1 MHDLIEFPTE
11 LFDETPA
18 GSEDE
23 AWFYINIFIKW
34 KLKINIKCTGRQNFL
49 SMDGYDTMDTTRWR
63 HRKIAIST
71 DAGKVP
77 SKISHRA
84 IEKVFD
90 GIFGSVLGEVAAM
103 WCAWVVLNF
112 QGKPERSSQRLTKYR
127 PRALNRSNKSTR
139 KTQPMSADHQRH
151 LPPRKGNF

>member
-1 MHDLIEFPTE
+1 MADRKIGVMLRKK
-11 LFDETPA
+11 
-18 GSEDE
+18 
-23 AWFYINIFIKW
+23 NW
-34 KLKINIKCTGRQNFL
+34 KDGHHPVRGLVITTRGRQNYL

-71 DAGKVP
+71 DAEKLP

-90 GIFGSVLGEVAAM
+90 GVFGTVLGEVAAM
-103 WCAWVVLNF
+103 WCARVVLNF
-112 QGKPERSSQRLTKYR
+112 QGKPMRSSQRLTKYQ

-139 KTQPMSADHQRH
+139 TTQPMSADHQRH